1 MQGAAVI
8 MREKLTLII
17 LMAVAFLMTTSYTML
32 IPFLPLYLQQECNT
46 AEEDL
51 AFWSGL
57 CFSITFLISAL
68 ASPLW
73 GKLSDRFGRKPMII
87 RSSIL
92 LCISY
97 FSGGLVHSP
106 EGLFCMRVFMGIST
120 GLWTSC
126 LVLVSAT
133 INKSR
138 LGLAMGMMQSANII
152 GEITGPLIGGIM
164 ATAIGMRNSF
174 FLGSFFLFIVVIA
187 AIFIIKEPPQKK
199 TPKQKKKVISTR
211 VLIKTPGLLSL
222 MLCIMFTNLVM
233 LQIQPV
239 MPLYVQQLMNNEV
252 NYVLFAGVV
261 MSVGGIAGA
270 IFSPI
275 WGKCG
280 QRYGFLKILV
290 LSFVFVGIMMSLQGM
305 VSSIVIFIIMQFI
318 WSIGYFAIS
327 PCANSLLV
335 KISPKQA
342 HGSAFGL
349 YNSFKMLGG
358 GIGPLFSTLMVNFG
372 HYSLVYI
379 IGGMIFFSVGGYL
392 KFFAPSLRE

>member
-1 MQGAAVI
+1 
-8 MREKLTLII
+8 MRDKLTLII
-17 LMAVAFLMTTSYTML
+17 LMAFALLMTTSYTML

-68 ASPLW
+68 VSPLW
-73 GKLSDRFGRKPMII
+73 GKLSDRFGKKPMII

-97 FSGGLVHSP
+97 FSGALVHSP
-106 EGLFCMRVFMGIST
+106 EGLFCMRVFMGIAT

-126 LVLVSAT
+126 LVMLSAT
-133 INKSR
+133 VNKSR
-138 LGLAMGMMQSANII
+138 LGLAMGLVQSANII
-152 GEITGPLIGGIM
+152 GEITGPLLGGIM
-164 ATAIGMRNSF
+164 ASTIGMRNSF
-174 FLGSFFLFIVVIA
+174 FLGSFFLFIIVLA
-187 AIFIIKEPPQKK
+187 AIFILKEPPQEK
-199 TPKQKKKVISTR
+199 TPKQKNKVISMR
-211 VLIKTPGLLSL
+211 VLIKTPGLVPL
-222 MLCIMFTNLVM
+222 MLCIMLKNLVL

-239 MPLYVQQLMNNEV
+239 MPLYVQQLMHNEG

-261 MSVGGIAGA
+261 MSVGGLAGA

-280 QRYGFLKILV
+280 QRYGFLKIIV
-290 LSFVFVGIMMSLQGM
+290 LSFVFVGLIMSLQGL
-305 VSSIVIFIIMQFI
+305 VSSLVIFIIMQFI
-318 WSIGYFAIS
+318 WSIGFFAIS
-327 PCANSLLV
+327 PCTNSLLV

-358 GIGPLFSTLMVNFG
+358 GIGPLLSTLIVNFG
-372 HYSLVYI
+372 QYSLVYI
-379 IGGMIFFSVGGYL
+379 IGGMILFSAGGYL
-392 KFFAPSLRE
+392 KLFAPPQLRQ

>member
-1 MQGAAVI
+1 V
-8 MREKLTLII
+8 RDKLTLII
-17 LMAVAFLMTTSYTML
+17 LMAFALLMTTSYTML

-68 ASPLW
+68 VSPLW
-73 GKLSDRFGRKPMII
+73 GKLSDRFGKKPMII

-97 FSGGLVHSP
+97 FSGALVHSP
-106 EGLFCMRVFMGIST
+106 EGLFCMRVFMGIAT

-126 LVLVSAT
+126 LVMLSAT
-133 INKSR
+133 VNKSR
-138 LGLAMGMMQSANII
+138 LGLAMGLVQSANII
-152 GEITGPLIGGIM
+152 GEITGPLLGGIM
-164 ATAIGMRNSF
+164 ASTIGMRNSF
-174 FLGSFFLFIVVIA
+174 FLGSFFLFIIVLA
-187 AIFIIKEPPQKK
+187 AIFILKEPPQEK
-199 TPKQKKKVISTR
+199 TPKQKNKVISMR
-211 VLIKTPGLLSL
+211 VLIKTPGLVPL
-222 MLCIMFTNLVM
+222 MLCIMLKNLVL

-239 MPLYVQQLMNNEV
+239 MPLYVQQLMHNEG

-261 MSVGGIAGA
+261 MSVGGLAGA

-280 QRYGFLKILV
+280 QRYGFLKIIV
-290 LSFVFVGIMMSLQGM
+290 LSFVFVGLIMSLQGL
-305 VSSIVIFIIMQFI
+305 VSSLVIFIIMQFI
-318 WSIGYFAIS
+318 WSIGFFAIS
-327 PCANSLLV
+327 PCTNSLLV

-358 GIGPLFSTLMVNFG
+358 GIGPLLSTLIVNFG
-372 HYSLVYI
+372 QYSLVYI
-379 IGGMIFFSVGGYL
+379 IGGMILFSAGGYL
-392 KFFAPSLRE
+392 KLFAPPQLRQ